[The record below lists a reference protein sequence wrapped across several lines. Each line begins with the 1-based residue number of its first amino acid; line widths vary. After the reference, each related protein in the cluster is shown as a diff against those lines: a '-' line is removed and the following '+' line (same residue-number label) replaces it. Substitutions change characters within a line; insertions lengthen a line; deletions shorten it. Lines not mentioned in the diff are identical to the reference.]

1 METNICFTQ
10 MCPSRNPSAIGSMPL
25 VLQYIIDKET
35 KDDIDIFIVIS
46 TMMIFQLASN
56 L

>member
-1 METNICFTQ
+1 METNICFIQ
-10 MCPSRNPSAIGSMPL
+10 MCPRNPSAIGSMTL
-25 VLQYIIDKET
+25 VLLYIIEKET

-46 TMMIFQLASN
+46 IMMIFQLVSN